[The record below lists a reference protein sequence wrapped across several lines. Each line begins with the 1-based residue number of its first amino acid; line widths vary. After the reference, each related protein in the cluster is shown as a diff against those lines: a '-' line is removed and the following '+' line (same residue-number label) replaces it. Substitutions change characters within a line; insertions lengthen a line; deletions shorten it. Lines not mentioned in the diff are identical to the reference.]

1 MTRFSYLSAAVVAAS
16 ALIGVHTTRTSA
28 QGGNSDI
35 MAPQSTPADAKKLP
49 GNWKTTIRPD
59 GQPQIEGYYQ
69 AVSNEGGGSG
79 VNLEPMA
86 GLMGGGRRPS
96 PGIVRDPADGMVPY
110 LPWARARRDE
120 NAKGFMG
127 PNDAQVDTRN
137 RAWPDDNPRINYYF
151 VNAFQILQPRG
162 AVTILYESQHEF
174 RHIPLDGRTQIDEGV
189 KLWMGSSRGRW
200 EGTTLVVDIANIND
214 RVRLSVVGDFA
225 SDQVRMTERWAWVD
239 ADTIR
244 HSGTI
249 TDPQV
254 FTRPFTVGVTL
265 KRVTQKNF
273 EIMEYAGVEGEKDAH
288 LMVDIPATVERS
300 KGGK

>member
-1 MTRFSYLSAAVVAAS
+1 MKGILYLSGALTVGAVLVLGHAARPA
-16 ALIGVHTTRTSA
+16 A

-35 MAPQSTPADAKKLP
+35 MAPVSTPEDSKKKP
-49 GNWKTTIRPD
+49 GTWKPKMRPD

-69 AVSNEGGGSG
+69 AVANEGGSSG
-79 VNLEPMA
+79 VNLEPMV
-86 GLMGGGRRPS
+86 GVMGNKRPT

-120 NAKGFMG
+120 VAGSLMG
-127 PNDAQVDTRN
+127 PNNAQVDTRN
-137 RAWPDDNPRINYYF
+137 RAWPDGNPRINYYF
-151 VNAFQILQPRG
+151 VNAFQILQPKG

-174 RHIPLDGRTQIDEGV
+174 RHIPLDGRKQIDDGV

-214 RVRLSVVGDFA
+214 RVRLSVAGDFA

-239 ADTIR
+239 EDTIR
-244 HSGTI
+244 HSATI

-265 KRVTQKNF
+265 KRVRQKNF

-288 LMVDIPATVERS
+288 LMVDIPATVEKSRNA
-300 KGGK
+300 K